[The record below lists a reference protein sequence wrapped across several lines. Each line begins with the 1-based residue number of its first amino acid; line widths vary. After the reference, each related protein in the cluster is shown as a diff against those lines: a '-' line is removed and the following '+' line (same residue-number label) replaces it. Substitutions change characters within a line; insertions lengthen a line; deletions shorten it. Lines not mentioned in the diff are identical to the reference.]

1 MATPLTLDTQRLD
14 GTVVLTAAGEI
25 DLTNVEEFS
34 QSLSGAA
41 QSAGAGAMTV
51 DLSAVRYVDSAAIN
65 ALFTLADSSERVHL
79 IVHPLLMRVL
89 DISGLTEL
97 ATVEAAGSADGNGAG

>member
-1 MATPLTLDTQRLD
+1 MATPLSLDTQRID

-25 DLTNVEEFS
+25 DLSNVEEFS
-34 QSLSGAA
+34 QGLTGAA
-41 QSAGAGAMTV
+41 QTAGAGAVTV

-65 ALFTLADSSERVHL
+65 ALFTIADVSDRLRL

-89 DISGLTEL
+89 DISGLTQL
-97 ATVEAAGSADGNGAG
+97 ATVEAARVDGAG

>member
-1 MATPLTLDTQRLD
+1 MATPLSLDTQRID

-25 DLTNVEEFS
+25 DLSNVEEFS
-34 QSLSGAA
+34 QGLSGAA
-41 QSAGAGAMTV
+41 QTAGEGAVTV

-65 ALFTLADSSERVHL
+65 ALFTIADVSDRLRL

-89 DISGLTEL
+89 DISGLTQL
-97 ATVEAAGSADGNGAG
+97 ATVEAARPDGAG